1 MATKLIEGTEM
12 ETAKSSEI
20 QQYQAALIKHLTS
33 SKFDGVSA
41 ENLKHQSEIV
51 LNISPQIHAALELGA
66 SFDQI
71 ADLLLSEGLKI
82 GGDTLRE
89 LYYQHHFG
97 KTKSDL
103 MGTVKEVAQRFQE
116 SLKKNLADIVRL
128 AVDEAT
134 ARNKGVAPTTA
145 NGSGGGGGP
154 APAASQPAVQEGKKI
169 NDTEQQSK
177 VDGVMRSSSKFEAI
191 LRRNID
197 PRDIPR
203 RAD

>member
-1 MATKLIEGTEM
+1 M
-12 ETAKSSEI
+12 ETAQSNVI
-20 QQYQAALIKHLTS
+20 QQYQAALIKHLNS
-33 SKFDGVSA
+33 SKFDDVTA

-51 LNISPQIHAALELGA
+51 LNISAEIHAALELGA
-66 SFDQI
+66 TFNQL
-71 ADLLLSEGLKI
+71 ADLLRREGLEI

-89 LYYQHHFG
+89 LYYQHHFE
-97 KTKSDL
+97 KTKSEL
-103 MGTVKEVAQRFQE
+103 MGAVKEAAQRFKD
-116 SLKKNLADIVRL
+116 SLEKNLADIVRL

-154 APAASQPAVQEGKKI
+154 APAVSPPAVQEGKKVI
-169 NDTEQQSK
+169 DVEQQSK
-177 VDGVMRSSSKFEAI
+177 VDGVMKSSSKVDAI

-203 RAD
+203 RTD